1 MMNQTIIIFGEVLF
15 DCFPDGNNVLGG
27 APFNVAWHLQAFG
40 ISPLFISRVG
50 NDSYGESIK
59 KAMKDWG
66 MNLDYLQTDSHN
78 STGIVSVNLIDN
90 EPHYDIVESSA
101 YDFIEFSNIPDLPQN
116 SILYHGTLA
125 RRNTNSAITLEQ
137 IKKSISPSIFFDVN
151 LRSPYWDLNTIESL
165 LKNTSWLK
173 LNEEELSLIVPH
185 ESNINNRINYLF
197 SVFPLNQII
206 LTQGKAGATL
216 FTSDNI
222 NQHISPSQTTTIVD
236 TVGAGDAF
244 CSVLLLG
251 ILKNWD
257 VSTTLTRAQQ
267 FASAIVGIQGATSD
281 DRSFYQG
288 FLKQWE
294 ISTMDNG

>member
-1 MMNQTIIIFGEVLF
+1 MTQKIIIFGEVLF

-59 KAMKDWG
+59 QAMKDWG
-66 MNLDYLQTDSHN
+66 MNLDYLQTDAYHP
-78 STGIVSVNLIDN
+78 TGIVSVKLIDN
-90 EPHYDIVESSA
+90 EPHYNIVENSA
-101 YDFIEFSNIPDLPQN
+101 YDFIEFYNLPSLLQN

-125 RRNTNSAITLEQ
+125 LRNSTSAITLDQ
-137 IKKSISPSIFFDVN
+137 IKQKIPTSIFFDVN
-151 LRSPYWDLNTIESL
+151 LRSPFWTLNIIESL

-173 LNEEELSLIVPH
+173 LNEQELSLIVPNKK
-185 ESNINNRINYLF
+185 EISERIDYLF
-197 SVFPLNQII
+197 SIFPLNKII
-206 LTQGKAGATL
+206 LTQGEAGATL
-216 FTSDNI
+216 FTSDKI
-222 NQHISPSQTTTIVD
+222 NQQISPSQSTTIVD

-257 VSTTLTRAQQ
+257 MSTTLTRAQQ
-267 FASAIVGIQGATSD
+267 FASAIVSQQGATSNN
-281 DRSFYQG
+281 RSFYQF
-288 FLKQWE
+288 FLQEWK
-294 ISTMDNG
+294 MN